1 MKIARSIAAVCL
13 MTCAFWSQADEA
25 QKLQREIQK
34 GMNAYCA
41 AVMKKDFA
49 AADKAM
55 KAHFSPKATIK
66 TADGRTR
73 SYKEW
78 TTEMKA
84 QMAMLKSVSKM
95 EMKIK
100 DVKVNGNKATSKETF
115 MMVATIPNMSDPK
128 KTSKLEVSGN
138 SSSTYEK
145 VNGKWL
151 IMSSTDSSQKVLID
165 GKPMG

>member
-1 MKIARSIAAVCL
+1 MKKLALACLALAAV
-13 MTCAFWSQADEA
+13 AHADEA
-25 QKLQREIQK
+25 QKLQQEIQK

-66 TADGRTR
+66 TSDGRTR
-73 SYKEW
+73 SYQQW

-84 QMAMLKSVSKM
+84 QMAMLKSVQKM
-95 EMKIK
+95 EMKVGN
-100 DVKVNGNKATSKETF
+100 VKVTGNKATSKETF
-115 MMVATIPNMSDPK
+115 MMVATIPSMSDPK
-128 KTSKLEVSGN
+128 KTSKLEVSGK

-151 IMSSTDSSQKVLID
+151 VMSSTDSEQKVLVD
-165 GKPMG
+165 GKPMGG

>member
-1 MKIARSIAAVCL
+1 MKIARTITAICL
-13 MTCAFWSQADEA
+13 MTCALWSQADEA
-25 QKLQREIQK
+25 QKLRKEIQG

-41 AVMKKDFA
+41 ADMKKDFA
-49 AADKAM
+49 GAEKAM
-55 KAHFSPKATIK
+55 KSHFSPKATIK
-66 TADGRTR
+66 SSDGRTR

-78 TTEMKA
+78 TAEMKA

-100 DVKVNGNKATSKETF
+100 DVKVNGNKATSSETF
-115 MMVATIPNMSDPK
+115 MMVATIPSMSDPK
-128 KTSKLEVSGN
+128 KTSKLEVTG
-138 SSSTYEK
+138 SSTSNYEK

-151 IMSSTDSSQKVLID
+151 VVSSTDTNQKVLID